1 MREELVQLTF
11 DTVVAVRVSLVFV
24 GTLTR
29 AVGVTRRMVANDETV
44 CVRTTVIP
52 HCHGHYKL

>member
-1 MREELVQLTF
+1 VQLTF